1 MRLVRYQNG
10 GVCMALCTE
19 GATVY
24 ILWARGKEQYFRE
37 DFGQDGNYGQDGY
50 MVKLNTLVPS

>member
-1 MRLVRYQNG
+1 MG
-10 GVCMALCTE
+10 TVCIALCTE
-19 GATVY
+19 GATGY
-24 ILWARGKEQYFRE
+24 ILRAEGKEQYFGE

>member
-1 MRLVRYQNG
+1 MG
-10 GVCMALCTE
+10 AVCIGLCTE